1 MTLAPGD
8 LARLSALLEEA
19 LDLPAPQRA
28 AWLEGLA
35 PEVQDLRPLLH
46 RLLLEQADARTHDLL
61 AGLPALVQLVAD
73 QKLMPEP
80 EAGRQLGPYRLLR
93 LLGRGGMGAVW
104 LAERVD
110 GSFKRDVALKLP
122 FSDLPQARLVERFAR
137 ERDIL
142 AALEHR
148 HIARLYDAG
157 VTAQGQ
163 PYLALEYV
171 VGKTVTEHA
180 DAAGLSPRARVLLF
194 MQVLQGVQY
203 AHSRLVV
210 HRDLKPSNIL
220 VTAEGQVQLLDFG
233 IATLLADD
241 GGGLALAEFGANA
254 LTPGYAS
261 PEQVAGQA
269 VGTASDVY
277 SLGVVFQE
285 LLGGSRPCAP
295 ASAPALRGDLDAIA
309 QRALQKA
316 PAERYA
322 TAESFAQ
329 DLQRWLDGA
338 PVLAHPDSLA
348 YRARKFV
355 LRYKLPVAA
364 LALAITSLS
373 AGLVVALRQ
382 TQLARAQTALA
393 QREAS
398 KALAVQGFVVD
409 LFNEADPVRAQGRE
423 LTVRDLMSRGERTL
437 QARLAGEPDVS
448 LTMSGVLADIYHRL
462 GDDPKALPL
471 ATSRRDTALKLH
483 GAHSLEYGDALL
495 ALGTLQG
502 ELDERASALATLEQ
516 ARAVLAEHGDVR
528 KRELLDIP
536 GRVADSLIAMRRN
549 GEARDQLQKVL
560 PAVQAEFGPNAWEV
574 VGIWQRLALTWAQ
587 EGQHAR
593 AAEVYAEIEPL
604 LDKPPPGSELEAASI
619 RGNMG
624 YTQWLAG
631 QWPQAIRS
639 TQRANHDQ
647 ERLLGPNNT
656 RTLQG
661 LSTLIA
667 IQADAGDYRAALAS
681 YEDLASRAVQ
691 LYGRDKPA
699 ELMNRSY
706 GMPVLVWTD
715 HLAQAEAIGRDT
727 VRIAEADPGFQ
738 PFVLRLFKRR
748 LALALLANG
757 KGAEALGVLQAI
769 STQELA
775 DKDPRHG
782 LTLLYMAGALTAQGR
797 LADAAAAAHDAGD
810 MLGKDPLFINK
821 VWSAKARLTEAL
833 ARARQGDAVR
843 ARALAAE
850 GEALFTKILPAGHAN
865 FELAKLAQAA
875 ALEAAG
881 GRDEAR
887 RQAQAARERFHALTG
902 ATVPRDLVLVF

>member
-1 MTLAPGD
+1 MTLAAGD
-8 LARLSALLEEA
+8 LVRLSALLEEA
-19 LDLPAPQRA
+19 LDLPVERRA

-35 PEVQDLRPLLH
+35 PEVRDLRPLLQQ
-46 RLLLEQADARTHDLL
+46 LLLEQADARTLSLL
-61 AGLPALVQLVAD
+61 TGLPQLVQLVAE
-73 QKLMPEP
+73 QKLATEFA
-80 EAGRQLGPYRLLR
+80 AGQQLGPYRLLSV
-93 LLGRGGMGAVW
+93 LGSGGMGTVW

-110 GSFKRDVALKLP
+110 GTIKRNVALKLP
-122 FSDLPQARLVERFAR
+122 FTGLPQAQLVERFAR

-142 AALEHR
+142 ASLEHR

-157 VTAQGQ
+157 VTEQGQ
-163 PYLALEYV
+163 PYLALECV
-171 VGKTVTEHA
+171 VGKTITEHA
-180 DAAGLSPRARVLLF
+180 EAAGLGPRERVLLF

-233 IATLLADD
+233 IATLLAEDG
-241 GGGLALAEFGANA
+241 GGGLALAELGANA
-254 LTPGYAS
+254 LTPDYAS

-269 VGTASDVY
+269 MGTASDVY
-277 SLGVVFQE
+277 SVGMVFHE
-285 LLGGSRPCAP
+285 LLSGRRPRQQ
-295 ASAPALRGDLDAIA
+295 SQVLRGDLADITLK
-309 QRALQKA
+309 ALQKD
-316 PAERYA
+316 PAGRYA
-322 TAESFAQ
+322 SAESFAQ

-364 LALAITSLS
+364 LALAISGLA
-373 AGLVVALRQ
+373 AGLVVALQ
-382 TQLARAQTALA
+382 QAQVARAQTALA
-393 QREAS
+393 QREAA
-398 KALAVQGFVVD
+398 KAKAVQGFVID

-423 LTVRDLMSRGERTL
+423 LAVRDLMSRGERTL

-448 LTMSGVLADIYHRL
+448 LTMSGVLAEIYHRL

-471 ATSRRDTALKLH
+471 AIARRDSALKLH

-502 ELDERASALATLEQ
+502 DLNERASALATLEQ
-516 ARAVLAEHGDVR
+516 ARAVLAEHADAR

-536 GRVADSLIAMRRN
+536 GRAADSLIAMRRN
-549 GEARDQLQKVL
+549 SEAREQLLKVL
-560 PAVQAEFGPNAWEV
+560 PAVQAEFGANAWEV
-574 VGIWQRLALTWAQ
+574 VGVKQRLALTWAQ

-593 AAEVYAEIEPL
+593 AAEVYAEIEPV
-604 LDKPPPGSELEAASI
+604 LDKPPPGAELEAAAI
-619 RGNMG
+619 RGNIG

-631 QWPQAIRS
+631 QWPQAIGSMQRS
-639 TQRANHDQ
+639 NRDQ

-656 RTLQG
+656 KTLQG
-661 LSTLIA
+661 MSTLIA

-681 YEDLASRAVQ
+681 YEDLASRAAQ
-691 LYGRDKPA
+691 LYGRDKTA

-706 GMPVLVWTD
+706 GIQVLVWTD
-715 HLAQAEAIGRDT
+715 HLAQAETVGRDT
-727 VRIAEADPGFQ
+727 VRIAEADAGFQ

-748 LALALLANG
+748 LALALLGNG
-757 KGAEALGVLQAI
+757 KGAEAMSVLQAI

-782 LTLLYMAGALTAQGR
+782 LTLLYLAGALATQGR
-797 LADAAAAAHDAGD
+797 LDDAAAAAHDAGD
-810 MLGKDPLFINK
+810 MLGKDPLFINQ

-833 ARARQGDAVR
+833 VRARQSDAAR

-850 GEALFTKILPAGHAN
+850 GHALFTKILPAGHAN

-881 GRDEAR
+881 QRDEAR
-887 RQAQAARERFHALTG
+887 HEAQAARERFHAMSG

>member
-1 MTLAPGD
+1 MTLAPGV

-28 AWLEGLA
+28 KWLEGLA
-35 PEVQDLRPLLH
+35 LEVQDLRPLLH
-46 RLLLEQADARTHDLL
+46 RLLLEQADAPTQGLL
-61 AGLPALVQLVAD
+61 AGLPELVQLVAERN
-73 QKLMPEP
+73 LTPEI
-80 EAGRQLGPYRLLR
+80 EAGRQFGPYRLLR

-110 GSFKRDVALKLP
+110 GTFKRDVALKLP
-122 FSDLPQARLVERFAR
+122 FTVLPQAQLVERFAR

-142 AALEHR
+142 AGLEHR

-157 VTAQGQ
+157 VTEQGQ

-171 VGKTVTEHA
+171 VGTTIIEHA
-180 DAAGLSPRARVLLF
+180 EAAALRPRERVMLF
-194 MQVLQGVQY
+194 MQVLQGVQW

-233 IATLLADD
+233 IATLLAEE

-261 PEQVAGQA
+261 PEQVAGQHMS
-269 VGTASDVY
+269 TSSDVY
-277 SLGVVFQE
+277 SLGVVFHE
-285 LLGGSRPCAP
+285 LLGGRRPS

-309 QRALQKA
+309 QRALQQD
-316 PAERYA
+316 PVERYA

-348 YRARKFV
+348 YRTRKFV

-364 LALAITSLS
+364 LALAISGLS

-398 KALAVQGFVVD
+398 KALAVQSFVVD

-437 QARLAGEPDVS
+437 QSRLAGEPDVS

-471 ATSRRDTALKLH
+471 ATARRDTALKLH

-536 GRVADSLIAMRRN
+536 GRAADSLIAMRRS

-560 PAVQAEFGPNAWEV
+560 PAVQGAFGPNAWEV
-574 VGIWQRLALTWAQ
+574 VGIRQRLALTWAQ

-593 AAEVYAEIEPL
+593 AAEVYAEVEPL

-656 RTLQG
+656 HTLQG

-667 IQADAGDYRAALAS
+667 IQADAGDYRAALAR

-691 LYGRDKPA
+691 LYGRDKTA

-715 HLAQAEAIGRDT
+715 HLTQAEAIGRDT

-738 PFVLRLFKRR
+738 PFVLRLFERR

-797 LADAAAAAHDAGD
+797 LDDAAAAARDAGD
-810 MLGKDPLFINK
+810 MLGKDPLFINQ

-843 ARALAAE
+843 ARMLAAE

-865 FELAKLAQAA
+865 FELVKLVQAA

-881 GRDEAR
+881 GRDESR
-887 RQAQAARERFHALTG
+887 RQTQAARERFHALTG